1 MKKITLM
8 IAFVAMATMMNAQMK
23 VGARAGYGFMGAGS
37 GEGVGLAGFY
47 YFGGTFDKALSEKAS
62 FGLGLDYM
70 GGGSA
75 SSSTTSVSATASST
89 WIGIEPSIK
98 FYPKEVYRGFYI
110 GSDIAFNL
118 GMGDGTQTFLNIGPK
133 LGWDFVIS
141 DNIRLGL
148 ATSIGYAKTF
158 EKTST
163 YTSINPSTGA
173 VTTAETTI
181 AGGGGIFSRFGLTFG
196 YILGK

>member
-1 MKKITLM
+1 MKKITLI
-8 IAFVAMATMMNAQMK
+8 IAFVAVATMMNAQMK

-37 GEGVGLAGFY
+37 SESVGLAGFY
-47 YFGGTFDKALSEKAS
+47 GFGGTFDKALSEKAS

-70 GGGSA
+70 GGASA
-75 SSSTTSVSATASST
+75 SANSTAGAASTSS

-98 FYPKEVYRGFYI
+98 FYPKEVFRGFYI

-118 GMGDGTQTFLNIGPK
+118 GMGDATQSFLNIGPR

-141 DNIRLGL
+141 DNVRIGL
-148 ATSIGYAKTF
+148 AGSFGYAKTF
-158 EKTST
+158 SKTTTST
-163 YTSINPSTGA
+163 IGS
-173 VTTAETTI
+173 VTNEITV